1 MSSPRPA
8 TTLALRVIVLTALVA
23 SLGIQVLVLQAA
35 VRDLAGPQAVVLIAM
50 LLVVAGILCLQAIGV
65 SVLRFLGHV
74 RRAADRRRRGAG
86 GGAPRNVRPAPGTL
100 SPWTSR

>member
-8 TTLALRVIVLTALVA
+8 TTLALRVIVLIALVA

-50 LLVVAGILCLQAIGV
+50 LLVVAGILCLQAVGI

-74 RRAADRRRRGAG
+74 RRGTALTAAAEEREAG
-86 GGAPRNVRPAPGTL
+86 LPGTSGPPL
-100 SPWTSR
+100 AP